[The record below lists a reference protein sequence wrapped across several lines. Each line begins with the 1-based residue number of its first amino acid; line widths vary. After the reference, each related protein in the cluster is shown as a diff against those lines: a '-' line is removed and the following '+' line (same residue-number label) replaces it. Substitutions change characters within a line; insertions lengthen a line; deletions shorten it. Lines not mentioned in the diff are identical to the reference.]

1 LLPPKT
7 ALLYSQ
13 LLQLEVSELG
23 KVRDADWDR
32 ILHIRHLKDRMIR
45 KCQRLSRTAHTPGT
59 VPAAFRI
66 VHAPPDFRLK
76 EMERWLRDQ
85 DPRRK
90 GTREVRRQPSVE
102 TANTQSQSSQRAHTY
117 TQPTSR
123 SPQTA
128 RVPTSTAPAQRASST
143 RAPAAVRRQGSGSS
157 RSSNYV
163 DSRASTES
171 PRHRPTLH
179 TQNVPPRNAFLSP
192 VVEERTESLPPPNPL
207 PIPYGDTPQHVVVEA
222 PSTSTPTER
231 EDVVSPDPLPHLYLP
246 PSMLAPVVATMMEG
260 PSEPVPEPAPP
271 PLVQEM
277 PEALAESF
285 LPSEPVPLGMPQ
297 PSVPVDATFDP
308 DLLVAGPSRRPLV
321 RRRSSLRQN
330 GRSSANGTP
339 KVVSWAMDRD
349 WADHMTKFD
358 HIVYAAEFAGSSQFP
373 SPTSRVVGL

>member
-1 LLPPKT
+1 MN
-7 ALLYSQ
+7 
-13 LLQLEVSELG
+13 
-23 KVRDADWDR
+23 ADWDR

-45 KCQRLSRTAHTPGT
+45 KCQRLSRTMHTPGT

-90 GTREVRRQPSVE
+90 GTREIRRQPSAE
-102 TANTQSQSSQRAHTY
+102 TANTQSQSSQRAQIH

-123 SPQTA
+123 NPQTA
-128 RVPTSTAPAQRASST
+128 RIPTSTTPALRVSST

-171 PRHRPTLH
+171 PRQRPTTH
-179 TQNVPPRNAFLSP
+179 TQNVPPRNPYLSP
-192 VVEERTESLPPPNPL
+192 VVEERTESPPPPNTL
-207 PIPYGDTPQHVVVEA
+207 TNLYGDTPQRAAEEA
-222 PSTSTPTER
+222 PSTSTPTGR
-231 EDVVSPDPLPHLYLP
+231 EDVVSPAPLPHLYLP

-277 PEALAESF
+277 PEALVESF
-285 LPSEPVPLGMPQ
+285 LPLESMPLGFPQ
-297 PSVPVDATFDP
+297 PSVPIDAAFDP
-308 DLLVAGPSRRPLV
+308 DQPVAGPSRHQLV
-321 RRRSSLRQN
+321 RRRSSLKQN
-330 GRSSANGTP
+330 GRRSANGTP
-339 KVVSWAMDRD
+339 KVVSWA
-349 WADHMTKFD
+349 DHMTNFD
-358 HIVYAAEFAGSSQFP
+358 HVVYAAEFAGSSQFP
-373 SPTSRVVGL
+373 SPCCWTYKFDSPDQAMNSRKPARSSRKRYPACIACV